1 MRADAHFA
9 INEAQAVYEVFDGE
23 VLAINLETG
32 KYYSMLALSAQVWR
46 WLIDG
51 VPLGR
56 IAAALEKICSAD
68 RPAVVA
74 QLEAFLAKLAEEG
87 LIVPGKAAPAEADPV
102 LSQPMAA
109 APLTLAV
116 EVYTEMQDLLLLDP
130 IHDVE
135 EEGWPL
141 ARATAGAPGAGAPES

>member
-1 MRADAHFA
+1 MQADAQFA
-9 INEAQAVYEVFDGE
+9 INAAQAVYEVFDGE

-32 KYYSMLALSAQVWR
+32 KYYSMLGLSAEVWR

-51 VPLGR
+51 VRLGR
-56 IAAALEKICSAD
+56 IAGALATICSAD
-68 RPAVVA
+68 RPAAAA
-74 QLEAFLAKLAEEG
+74 QLETFVAKLAEEG
-87 LIVPGKAAPAEADPV
+87 LIVPGSASPAAAEPV
-102 LSQPMAA
+102 LSQPLSA

-135 EEGWPL
+135 EQGWPL
-141 ARATAGAPGAGAPES
+141 ARAGASAVES